1 MNFIPKLGN
10 QFLEENEIY
19 DKIEKI
25 IENLNIGVLVNNV
38 GMAYSY
44 PEFFNQIP
52 NLKKTINDMIHC
64 NVISVTK
71 MTALVLPGNYKSW
84 NLKLI

>member
-64 NVISVTK
+64 NVTSVTK
-71 MTALVLPGNYKSW
+71 MTALVLPGDYKS
-84 NLKLI
+84 

>member
-84 NLKLI
+84 N

>member
-71 MTALVLPGNYKSW
+71 MTSLVLPGNYKS
-84 NLKLI
+84 

>member
-71 MTALVLPGNYKSW
+71 MTALVLPGNYKS
-84 NLKLI
+84 

>member
-1 MNFIPKLGN
+1 M
-10 QFLEENEIY
+10 
-19 DKIEKI
+19 
-25 IENLNIGVLVNNV
+25 LVNNV

-71 MTALVLPGNYKSW
+71 MTALVLPGDYKS
-84 NLKLI
+84 